1 MEFKVNLALFKST
14 EDSLKA
20 RYKEKY
26 DPSKKYPQYSGN
38 MQLTEMDIIKMV
50 TYLQKAKP
58 EATDY
63 NPEGVV
69 TVRAVG
75 YINTS
80 KNGLQ
85 YLSINLEPDYK
96 TLKAIEEAE
105 MSGGAATPT
114 STSTSTGTPIAN
126 KVEEDFIPF

>member
-14 EDSLKA
+14 EESLKA

-58 EATDY
+58 EPTDY

-96 TLKAIEEAE
+96 TLKAIEEAD
-105 MSGGAATPT
+105 SGFTPPTTPT
-114 STSTSTGTPIAN
+114 ATSAP
-126 KVEEDFIPF
+126 KVKAAEEEDFIPF

>member
-38 MQLTEMDIIKMV
+38 MQVTQMDIVKMV
-50 TYLQKAKP
+50 NYLQKAKP

-69 TVRAVG
+69 TIRAVG

-85 YLSINLEPDYK
+85 YLSINLERNKIFFFIYSSWSSR
-96 TLKAIEEAE
+96 IRC
-105 MSGGAATPT
+105 SY
-114 STSTSTGTPIAN
+114 STTRHFCFFYSL
-126 KVEEDFIPF
+126 

>member
-105 MSGGAATPT
+105 MSGGATTPT
-114 STSTSTGTPIAN
+114 STSTSTPTPIAN

>member
-14 EDSLKA
+14 EESLKA

-96 TLKAIEEAE
+96 TLKAIEEKE
-105 MSGGAATPT
+105 SGVTSSTPAPRT
-114 STSTSTGTPIAN
+114 VDTT
-126 KVEEDFIPF
+126 EDIIPF

>member
-14 EDSLKA
+14 EESLKA

-38 MQLTEMDIIKMV
+38 MQVTQMDIVKMV
-50 TYLQKAKP
+50 NYLQKAKP

-80 KNGLQ
+80 KSGLQ

-105 MSGGAATPT
+105 MSGSTTTPT
-114 STSTSTGTPIAN
+114 PSVTTAPRTVD
-126 KVEEDFIPF
+126 KEEDFIPF

>member
-14 EDSLKA
+14 EESLKA

-96 TLKAIEEAE
+96 TLKTIEEKENRSIDAG
-105 MSGGAATPT
+105 MTNSTPAPRSVDPT
-114 STSTSTGTPIAN
+114 
-126 KVEEDFIPF
+126 EDFIPF

>member
-14 EDSLKA
+14 EESLKA

-96 TLKAIEEAE
+96 TLKAIEEKENRSIDAG
-105 MSGGAATPT
+105 MTNSTPAPRSVDPT
-114 STSTSTGTPIAN
+114 
-126 KVEEDFIPF
+126 EDFIPF

>member
-14 EDSLKA
+14 EESLKA

-38 MQLTEMDIIKMV
+38 MQVTQMDIVKMV
-50 TYLQKAKP
+50 NYLQKAKP

-69 TVRAVG
+69 TIRAVG

-105 MSGGAATPT
+105 ISGGTTTPT
-114 STSTSTGTPIAN
+114 PSATTAPRTVD
-126 KVEEDFIPF
+126 KEEDFIPF

>member
-14 EDSLKA
+14 EESLKA

-96 TLKAIEEAE
+96 TLKAIEEKE
-105 MSGGAATPT
+105 SGVTSSTPAPRNVDT
-114 STSTSTGTPIAN
+114 T
-126 KVEEDFIPF
+126 EDIIPF

>member
-1 MEFKVNLALFKST
+1 
-14 EDSLKA
+14 
-20 RYKEKY
+20 
-26 DPSKKYPQYSGN
+26 

-96 TLKAIEEAE
+96 TLKAIEEKENRSLDAG
-105 MSGGAATPT
+105 MNLSDP
-114 STSTSTGTPIAN
+114 
-126 KVEEDFIPF
+126 KVPETKEEDFIPF

>member
-1 MEFKVNLALFKST
+1 
-14 EDSLKA
+14 
-20 RYKEKY
+20 
-26 DPSKKYPQYSGN
+26 
-38 MQLTEMDIIKMV
+38 MQVTQMDIVKMV
-50 TYLQKAKP
+50 NYLQKAKP

-80 KNGLQ
+80 KSGLQ

-105 MSGGAATPT
+105 MSGGTVTTSNATAPRT
-114 STSTSTGTPIAN
+114 VD
-126 KVEEDFIPF
+126 KEEDFIPF

>member
-14 EDSLKA
+14 EESLKA

-96 TLKAIEEAE
+96 TLKTIEENENRSIDAG
-105 MSGGAATPT
+105 MTNSTPAPRSVDPT
-114 STSTSTGTPIAN
+114 
-126 KVEEDFIPF
+126 EDFIPF